1 MSFLIPQA
9 LWALPAITLPL
20 IIHLISQTNTRL
32 VDFSTLHFLR
42 KMEHES
48 LRRLRWHQWLVI
60 LLRTLLILVLVLLL
74 SRPVV
79 KGYFQGWIGDNAS
92 TLSVLVIDD
101 SFSMS
106 GETLRTGTGETTAS
120 ASWRARAALDP
131 LYEVLADQSSR
142 GRAVVLRSSDARIIY
157 EGPVADLPEVD
168 EIAGMCKP
176 GYQRDNL
183 STVLDTLSSSIFQN
197 TARLYANR
205 ELFLIS
211 DFQVHQQ
218 RALRHF
224 MSDTALWNGW
234 HFFLVPVHPQEN
246 NVAVIQA
253 EVETAIPLVGELMDV
268 AVTLLN
274 TGHETRRKV
283 PVQVV
288 LNDVRSG
295 QLVIDL
301 NPGKPK
307 TVRFQVAPTEPGDQL
322 GYAEVDRDERPDDNR
337 FHFHA
342 YIPPQV
348 RILLIEPPE
357 VDPSFLRSALRSLA
371 AETPYIQLRVILPT
385 DLAWTPQDVEV
396 VILNSLTMVPRLLV
410 RKLEEFLS
418 DGGNLIV
425 IPGPGADDGLSLSTF
440 QEQLGLPAMG
450 STPLVFD
457 SPLSLDREALETSFL
472 GEVFQREAELDEL
485 PQVSRLYPIYPR
497 GTHEVVFWLTEN
509 MPMLIRGSYDNGTV
523 FLFSLPFHLQWT
535 DLPLKGS
542 FISLWHHLIYWQAVN
557 PALTDVRVGDTPILT
572 INPRQATQSMTLIA
586 PTDVTSLI
594 IPDIRTR
601 TVTLRD
607 LNRPGNYVLAF
618 QGQSQPGA
626 VQTPDEEIRFRVNIP
641 NEELTGGTLNRS
653 SLLNLLDP
661 DRTFILEE
669 SGPVEEWIQQARFG
683 RELWRPLLYLLI
695 ILLVLEMI
703 FGNVYRSPRRPARE
717 SPRSKRTE
725 PERP

>member
-1 MSFLIPQA
+1 MSFLIPQV

-60 LLRTLLILVLVLLL
+60 FIRTLLILVLVLLL
-74 SRPVV
+74 ARPVV

-92 TLSVLVIDD
+92 TLSVVVIDD

-106 GETLRTGTGETTAS
+106 GETSLMGTGAAAGAT
-120 ASWRARAALDP
+120 WRAGAALDH

-142 GRAVVLRSSDARIIY
+142 GRAVVLRFSDARIIY
-157 EGPVADLPEVD
+157 KGSVADMPGVD
-168 EIAGMCKP
+168 DIAGLCKP
-176 GYQRDNL
+176 GYHRDNL
-183 STVLDTLSSSIFQN
+183 SAVLDTLSSSTFQN

-224 MSDTALWNGW
+224 RSDTTLWNGW
-234 HFFLVPVHPQEN
+234 HFFLVPIPRQEN

-268 AVTLLN
+268 VVTLLN
-274 TGHETRRKV
+274 TGREPLRKV
-283 PVQVV
+283 PIQVV

-301 NPGKPK
+301 NPGEPK
-307 TVRFQVAPTEPGDQL
+307 TVRFQVAPSEPGHQL
-322 GYAEVDRDERPDDNR
+322 GYAEVDRDERPGDNR
-337 FHFHA
+337 FHFHT

-348 RILLIEPPE
+348 RVLLIEPPE

-371 AETPYIQLRVILPT
+371 AETPYIQLRAIPPT
-385 DLAWTPQDVEV
+385 DLAWTPQDIEV
-396 VILNSLTMVPRLLV
+396 VILNSLTVVPRLLV
-410 RKLEEFLS
+410 RQLEEFLG
-418 DGGNLIV
+418 DGGNLFV
-425 IPGPGADDGLSLSTF
+425 IPGPGKDDGLSLGTF

-457 SPLSLDREALETSFL
+457 SPLSLDRETLETSFL

-497 GTHEVVFWLTEN
+497 GTDEVVFWLTEN
-509 MPMLIRGSYDNGTV
+509 MPMLTRGSYNNGSV

-542 FISLWHHLIYWQAVN
+542 FIPLWHHLIYWRAAD
-557 PALTDVRVGDTPILT
+557 PALTDVRVDDTPILT
-572 INPRQATQSMTLIA
+572 VNPRQATQSVTLIA

-601 TVTLRD
+601 TITLRD
-607 LNRPGNYVLAF
+607 LNRPGNYILAF
-618 QGQSQPGA
+618 RGQSQPGA
-626 VQTPDEEIRFRVNIP
+626 TQTLDEEIRFRVNIP
-641 NEELTGGTLNRS
+641 DEELTGGTLNRS

-661 DRTFILEE
+661 DRTFILDE
-669 SGPVEEWIQQARFG
+669 SGSVGERIQQARFG

-703 FGNVYRSPRRPARE
+703 LGNVYHSPRRPTRE
-717 SPRSKRTE
+717 SPHSKRPE
-725 PERP
+725 LERP

>member
-9 LWALPAITLPL
+9 LWALPAIALPL

-32 VDFSTLHFLR
+32 VDFSTLYFLR

-60 LLRTLLILVLVLLL
+60 FLRTLLILVLVLLL
-74 SRPVV
+74 ARPVV
-79 KGYFQGWIGDNAS
+79 KGYFQGWIGDTAS
-92 TLSVLVIDD
+92 TLSVVVIDD

-106 GETLRTGTGETTAS
+106 GETSLMDTGDAAS
-120 ASWRARAALDP
+120 ATWRAGAALAP
-131 LYEVLADQSSR
+131 LYEVLADPGSR
-142 GRAVVLRSSDARIIY
+142 GRAVVLRFSDARVVY
-157 EGPVADLPEVD
+157 EGPVADLPGVD
-168 EIAGMCKP
+168 EITGLCKP
-176 GYQRDNL
+176 GYHRDDL
-183 STVLDTLSSSIFQN
+183 STVLDTLSSSAFQN
-197 TARLYANR
+197 IARLYANR

-218 RALRHF
+218 RALRLF
-224 MSDTALWNGW
+224 RSDTALWNGW
-234 HFFLVPVHPQEN
+234 HFFLVPVPRQEN
-246 NVAVIQA
+246 NVAVIRA
-253 EVETAIPLVGELMDV
+253 EVETAVPLVGELMDV

-274 TGHETRRKV
+274 TGRESRRKV

-301 NPGKPK
+301 HPGKPK
-307 TVRFQVAPTEPGDQL
+307 TVRFQVAATEPGNQP
-322 GYAEVDRDERPDDNR
+322 GYAEVDRDERPGDNR
-337 FHFHA
+337 FHFHT

-348 RILLIEPPE
+348 RVLLIEPPE

-371 AETPYIQLRVILPT
+371 AETPYIQLRAVPPT

-396 VILNSLTMVPRLLV
+396 VILNSLTVVPRLLV
-410 RKLEEFLS
+410 RQLEEFLG

-425 IPGPGADDGLSLSTF
+425 IPGPGTDDGLSLGTIR
-440 QEQLGLPAMG
+440 EQLGLPALG
-450 STPLVFD
+450 PAPLVFD
-457 SPLSLDREALETSFL
+457 APLSLDRETLATSFL
-472 GEVFQREAELDEL
+472 GELFQREAELGEL

-497 GTHEVVFWLTEN
+497 GTDEVVFWLTEK
-509 MPMLIRGSYDNGTV
+509 MPVLTRGSHNNGTV
-523 FLFSLPFHLQWT
+523 FLFAFPFHLQWT

-542 FISLWHHLIYWQAVN
+542 FIPLWHHLIYWRAAD
-557 PALTDVRVGDTPILT
+557 PALTDVRVGDAPILT
-572 INPRQATQSMTLIA
+572 IKPRQATQSMRLIA

-607 LNRPGNYVLAF
+607 LNRPGNYILAI

-626 VQTPDEEIRFRVNIP
+626 VQTPGEEIRFRVNIP
-641 NEELTGGTLNRS
+641 DEELTGGTLDRS

-661 DRTFILEE
+661 DRTFILDE
-669 SGPVEEWIQQARFG
+669 SGPAEERIQRARFG

-695 ILLVLEMI
+695 VLLVLEMI
-703 FGNVYRSPRRPARE
+703 FGNVYHSPRRPARE
-717 SPRSKRTE
+717 SSHSKRPQ
-725 PERP
+725 PERS